1 MHPFDPTLSS
11 ESLLSTREQILLTYS
26 VRKHMDK
33 HTRPYTCEEP
43 GCENIRGFTYSGGL
57 HRHQRE
63 VHRQHGGPKARCMC
77 PHLDCKRS
85 TGLGFSRRENLL
97 EHLRRVHRDVPD
109 QADGRNQLGSLG
121 ESRKR
126 RRRADNDN
134 EDDDDHVQI
143 EHVDE
148 DNQTTADLKL
158 EVKKLRKEL
167 QERDERLMRL
177 ERQMAQIRGHSS
189 G

>member
-1 MHPFDPTLSS
+1 
-11 ESLLSTREQILLTYS
+11 
-26 VRKHMDK
+26 MDK

-63 VHRQHGGPKARCMC
+63 VHGQHGGPKARCMC

-97 EHLRRVHRDVPD
+97 EHLRRVHRDVAEQATGSD
-109 QADGRNQLGSLG
+109 QIGSLG

-126 RRRADNDN
+126 RRKDDSQVGYEDEN
-134 EDDDDHVQI
+134 E
-143 EHVDE
+143 
-148 DNQTTADLKL
+148 NQTAADLKL

-177 ERQMAQIRGHSS
+177 ERQMAQIRGHPS